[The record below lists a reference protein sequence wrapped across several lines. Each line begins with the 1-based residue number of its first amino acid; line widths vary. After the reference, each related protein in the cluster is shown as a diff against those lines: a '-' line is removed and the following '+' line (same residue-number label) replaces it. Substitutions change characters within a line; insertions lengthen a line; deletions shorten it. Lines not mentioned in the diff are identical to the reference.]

1 MTAAAAPVKLL
12 SRLSQIA
19 MVGGV
24 ESFGVAVGGIAGL
37 LIVNVMPKDQYAAYT
52 FLVACMTL
60 ILGVTDL
67 GLAHCCL
74 PVVGQRTREV
84 PWVVGACHQV
94 FRKRWLLLLLGLAV
108 VGPYWFYTSSQ
119 HAWSG
124 WGYLLASALMVS
136 VVLFSLRE
144 HYANTVLLI
153 LGHIST
159 LNRIGFFSHTVRIAF
174 VGVVLLLPMTSWSI
188 AGIVAATA
196 AAGFVSVTLYGKEFL
211 SRQIGDFELDAAD
224 AKRVDAQ
231 IVQIAKPLVLPAI
244 FYQVQGVI
252 TVFLVSLFGTS
263 SMLAEVGAFGR
274 LAMVLIVVDRVT
286 NILLFPAIARAATGA
301 QLGTIVL
308 QAHLAYLFMMA
319 MMLLSSVFLPQ
330 YWILLLGE
338 QYRSMEPLV
347 WMVFVASILMS
358 ASGFA
363 FRTLT
368 VRGATAG
375 QSFSILVTLITQ
387 VLYLWLVGVS
397 DLRSV
402 LGFGIATSVANFGY
416 QYALLAVRWLQW
428 RR

>member
-1 MTAAAAPVKLL
+1 VKLL
-12 SRLSQIA
+12 ARLRQIA
-19 MVGGV
+19 LVGGA

-74 PVVGQRTREV
+74 PIVGQRNRDV
-84 PWVVGACHQV
+84 PWIVGACQQV
-94 FRKRWLLLLLGLAV
+94 FRKRWLLLALGLVIV
-108 VGPYWFYTSSQ
+108 VPYWFQSSNQ
-119 HAWSG
+119 HG
-124 WGYLLASALMVS
+124 WWGGGYLLASALVVS
-136 VVLFSLRE
+136 VVLFNLRE

-153 LGHIST
+153 LSHISA
-159 LNRIGFFSHTVRIAF
+159 LNRIGFTANLVRLGFI
-174 VGVVLLLPMTSWSI
+174 GVVLLLPMTSWSI
-188 AGIVAATA
+188 AGILAATA
-196 AAGFVSVTLYGKEFL
+196 AASFVSVMLYRKQFKAME
-211 SRQIGDFELDAAD
+211 IPDTKLDAED

-231 IVQIAKPLVLPAI
+231 ILQIAKPLVLPAI

-263 SMLAEVGAFGR
+263 TMMAEVGAFGR
-274 LAMVLIVVDRVT
+274 LAMVLMVVDRVT
-286 NILLFPAIARAATGA
+286 NILLFPAIARAPQGA
-301 QLGTIVL
+301 RLRSILL
-308 QAHLAYLFMMA
+308 QSHAAYLAMMA
-319 MMLLSSVFLPQ
+319 LVLLTAVFFPH

-347 WMVFVASILMS
+347 WMVFLSSILAN

-363 FRTLT
+363 FRTLA

-375 QSFSILVTLITQ
+375 QSFSILATLAVQ

-416 QYALLAVRWLQW
+416 QYALVILRWRQW
-428 RR
+428 RDA